1 MCQQTV
7 CLLQAAIEGAGIPTV
22 SISLLREVTSALKP
36 PRALFAPYPMGYP
49 LGEPNNPP
57 LQHRIIAAAL
67 GLLERNDVPVLE
79 EFIS

>member
-7 CLLQAAIEGAGIPTV
+7 CLLQAAIERAGIATV

-36 PRALFAPYPMGYP
+36 PRALFVPFPMGYP
-49 LGEPNNPP
+49 LGEPNNSL

-67 GLLERNDVPVLE
+67 GLLDRYDVPVLE
-79 EFIS
+79 EFI